1 MIHLKLRM
9 LICLMKSLPYK
20 VKKKIEKVKI
30 LKNEHNC
37 ILEKNK
43 SLTIEIKRLRRDLAS
58 KNENFHPKI
67 KVLNEI
73 IRVSPLQ
80 IKEA

>member
-1 MIHLKLRM
+1 MNE
-9 LICLMKSLPYK
+9 
-20 VKKKIEKVKI
+20 KIKF

-37 ILEKNK
+37 IRKKNK
-43 SLTIEIKRLRRDLAS
+43 SLTIEIERLRRDLAS

-73 IRVSPLQ
+73 IRVSPLE